1 MENSK
6 KAVECFN
13 SGFNCSQAVFYA
25 FAEELGIE
33 NEKAL
38 KIASSFG
45 GGMAKMGDTCGAVTG
60 AFMAL
65 GMKYGRVIADDLEA
79 RDKNYCKVLEF
90 VDEFKSRN
98 KSIVCRELLGFDLNK
113 TAEKAAFIEKHPG
126 YVSPCPKLVEDA
138 AEILERIL
146 L

>member
-1 MENSK
+1 MNRCE

-25 FAEELGIE
+25 FAEELGIK

-65 GMKYGRVIADDLEA
+65 GMKYGRIIADDLEA
-79 RDKNYCKVLEF
+79 RDKNYSKVLEF

-113 TAEKAAFIEKHPG
+113 TAEKAAFIEKNPG
-126 YVSPCPKLVEDA
+126 YVSPCPKLVGDA
-138 AEILERIL
+138 AEILEKIL
-146 L
+146 